1 MPYKRITKVE
11 ILEVIRRYFD
21 GQNISRISEATGFD
35 RKTIRKYIAE
45 ITSRGIT
52 GYDREKILLILEEA
66 IPKLCG
72 RPKVKQ
78 GILAPF
84 IEEISMLINNPTNS
98 LKPKTAF
105 EVISYRHD
113 LQDKVSYSSFKRF
126 IRKNKL
132 QIIKDRT
139 TCRLEVEAGSQLQID
154 YAKVGTINDP
164 LTEKRKTVY
173 AFIGTL
179 SYSRY
184 KFVEFVFSQN
194 QQSFVN
200 SHVKMFNFFGGTPK
214 VIVLDNLKSG
224 VIKPDLYNP
233 IINKSYAEM
242 AEYYGCFINPCRV
255 ATPKDKGIVERDVQT
270 IREQFKKLKAINN
283 NLTITEANKAIL
295 DWLKNLYGLRPH
307 GTTNLKPFEEYI
319 KVEHPALQ
327 PLPTEPFEAA
337 LWKEA
342 TVHPDHYIQVNKK
355 AYSIPHSYVG
365 KKVMV
370 KVTANLVSVFY
381 NEQLIKQHTIPKG
394 YRQTDFNDFP
404 ENMQAAIDSG
414 LPLLLRKKAASIC
427 DELGILIDKVL
438 TPHAFIN
445 MRKAQGILSVAEK
458 HPLEAVTKASIEAL
472 GNHRKITPK
481 TFLSLVEKKPE
492 AEEQLVISRESV
504 PLGEE
509 TRSFIRKAE
518 YFIYD
523 N

>member
-1 MPYKRITKVE
+1 MAYKRIVKLE

-35 RKTIRKYIAE
+35 RKTIRKYIIE
-45 ITSRGIT
+45 IKSRGIT
-52 GYDREKILLILEEA
+52 LYEREKILLLLEEA
-66 IPKLCG
+66 FPKLCG
-72 RPKVKQ
+72 RPTVKQ
-78 GILAPF
+78 EILAPF
-84 IEEISMLINNPTNS
+84 TEEISLLINDPINS

-154 YAKVGTINDP
+154 YAKVGTLNDP
-164 LTEKRKTVY
+164 HTGKRKTVY

-179 SYSRY
+179 SYCRY
-184 KFVEFVFSQN
+184 KYVEFVFSQN

-200 SHVKMFNFFGGTPK
+200 SHVKMFHFFGGIPK

-255 ATPKDKGIVERDVQT
+255 AAPKDKGIVERDVQT

-283 NLTITEANKAIL
+283 NITITEANKAIL
-295 DWLKNLYGLRPH
+295 DWLKNTYGLRLH
-307 GTTNLKPFEEYI
+307 GTTHQKPFEEFSKI
-319 KVEHPALQ
+319 EKSALL
-327 PLPTEPFEAA
+327 PLPIEPFEAS

-342 TVHPDHYIQVNKK
+342 VVHPDHYIQVNKK
-355 AYSIPHSYVG
+355 AYSIPHNYVG

-370 KVTANLVSVFY
+370 KVTHNLVSVFY
-381 NEQLIKQHTIPKG
+381 NEQLIKQHTIPNG

-404 ENMQAAIDSG
+404 VNMQAAIDSG
-414 LPLLLRKKAASIC
+414 LPLLLRKKATSIC

-445 MRKAQGILSVAEK
+445 MRKAQGILSVAQK
-458 HPLEAVTKASIEAL
+458 HPIEAVTRASIEAL
-472 GNHRKITPK
+472 ENYRTVTPK
-481 TFLSLVEKKPE
+481 LFLLLIEKQPE
-492 AEEQLVISRESV
+492 SEEQLVIS
-504 PLGEE
+504 EE

-518 YFIYD
+518 YFIHD

>member
-1 MPYKRITKVE
+1 MPYKRIVKVE
-11 ILEVIRRYFD
+11 ILEIIRRYFD

-35 RKTIRKYIAE
+35 RKTIRKYIRE
-45 ITSRGIT
+45 ITSRGVNC
-52 GYDREKILLILEEA
+52 YEREKILLFLEEA
-66 IPKLCG
+66 APNLSG
-72 RPKVKQ
+72 RPKSKQ
-78 GILAPF
+78 AILSRY
-84 IEEISMLINNPTNS
+84 IDEISLLINDPSNS

-113 LQDKVSYSSFKRF
+113 LEGKVSYSSFKRF

-164 LTEKRKTVY
+164 LTGKRKTVY

-184 KFVEFVFSQN
+184 KYVEFVFSQN

-200 SHVKMFNFFGGTPK
+200 SHIKMFNFFGGIPK

-224 VIKPDLYNP
+224 VIKPDLYNL

-242 AEYYGCFINPCRV
+242 AEYYDCFINPCRV
-255 ATPKDKGIVERDVQT
+255 AAPKDKGIVERDVQT
-270 IREQFKKLKAINN
+270 VREQFKKLKAINN
-283 NLTITEANKAIL
+283 NLTISEANKTIL
-295 DWLKNLYGLRPH
+295 DWIRNIYGLRPH

-327 PLPTEPFEAA
+327 TLPAEVFEAA

-342 TVHPDHYIQVNKK
+342 VVHPDHYIQVNKK

-370 KVTANLVSVFY
+370 KVTSNLVSVFY
-381 NEQLIKQHTIPKG
+381 NEQLIKQHTIPNG

-404 ENMQAAIDSG
+404 ENMQAAIDRG
-414 LPLLLRKKAASIC
+414 LPLLLRKKAANIC
-427 DELGILIDKVL
+427 DQLGILIDKVL
-438 TPHAFIN
+438 SPHAFIN
-445 MRKAQGILSVAEK
+445 VRKAQGILSVAEK
-458 HPLEAVTKASIEAL
+458 HPVEAVRKASIEAL
-472 GNHRKITPK
+472 VNHRNVTPK
-481 TFLSLVEKKPE
+481 LFLSLIENQPE
-492 AEEQLVISRESV
+492 VEEQLTISEQ
-504 PLGEE
+504 
-509 TRSFIRKAE
+509 TKSFIRKAE
-518 YFIYD
+518 YFI